1 MSPLKKLIVELL
13 VIILLIAGGVGY
25 KTFSDSVNHIFPV
38 NTDEIKYVF
47 VSKQHY
53 VSGSWSSS
61 SLTGENKE
69 SFLAA
74 LDKLEPVRDVKPR
87 ELATTERTDTDYLV
101 VLIYGDDASL
111 FYRND
116 HIYLYFQ
123 PDGRIVGA
131 AANEGYEYYDEHSAY
146 YQEFLA
152 LLPEY
157 EKLCVDENF

>member
-1 MSPLKKLIVELL
+1 M
-13 VIILLIAGGVGY
+13 
-25 KTFSDSVNHIFPV
+25 
-38 NTDEIKYVF
+38 
-47 VSKQHY
+47 
-53 VSGSWSSS
+53 
-61 SLTGENKE
+61 
-69 SFLAA
+69 
-74 LDKLEPVRDVKPR
+74 KPR

-152 LLPEY
+152 LLPVY
-157 EKLCVDENF
+157 EEMCFDGEF